1 MQGLN
6 TRSCQC
12 RQSRQL
18 HFNQHYGRHCRHVHS
33 FQLDILLWGPS
44 TSKALFTFQKGTKRR
59 SKGPFPGFPSGSWML
74 LVFEKIPSHPPFRG
88 CQNKSIL
95 AVALGCCVYIWEE
108 RNASICSH
116 LAFEIQI
123 SAVHW
128 ITSSILAIGF
138 CGWHCSSLGS
148 PFSHGQIYLKRSRG
162 ISVNSIASGPC
173 GTIAAGDSSGDLFVF
188 FSNGTSLTK
197 QNAHLRPISFITFEQ
212 KGLLATADSSGIIH
226 LWKIMDSSASSLVL
240 YGSILK
246 YINYALP
253 VVKVSWDQLDLI
265 LVILSFIIPLIQDP
279 QLIILGNRLVSMAF
293 LIDRG
298 SWSFVNYALECIF
311 WITHF

>member
-44 TSKALFTFQKGTKRR
+44 TPKLFSPFKRDKTTFKRAIPR
-59 SKGPFPGFPSGSWML
+59 FPERILDAPGLRKDPLTSPISW
-74 LVFEKIPSHPPFRG
+74 

-128 ITSSILAIGF
+128 ITSSILAIGSVD
-138 CGWHCSSLGS
+138 GTVVLWE